1 MVRAAG
7 NHGGGVR
14 QGLLTP
20 SRARA
25 LLPPAALVLVVTL
38 AAHLESLL
46 RRASDGDED
55 AYSAIARLML
65 QGGRLYADGGVDNKP
80 PVIFWIYA
88 AAFRLFG
95 NYNLFSVHVLKVAV
109 VLATAVLVGVLAKKL
124 AGDWAGWIAALFYGL
139 FTAAGGPQQYAGANT
154 EVFMNLPLV
163 ASMLLLLNRR
173 FALAG
178 ALIALACLTKQVA
191 IVNLPLALIFA
202 LVSAPR
208 ARNLAALLAGFAAG
222 AGLLLGALA
231 LTGSAA
237 GFWRWTVVSLASYES
252 PVWGS
257 GQALIYLRE
266 WFLPWLLATPLLWA
280 PALYRLATKPWREMR
295 APERTIAGW
304 LLVGV
309 LGAVASGRFFSHYNI
324 ALVAPLAILAGA
336 ALAELR
342 RLPRRTWRGL
352 LAAGALAGTLAAGI
366 FLLADARLLPAPVRL
381 TGTPPDRSGAADY
394 VRAHTN
400 PGDRIFVWGNAP
412 YDYVLS
418 ERTPASRFTAFLR
431 GFPRE
436 QGLEPRNWDTTPDV
450 WPALK
455 EDFVNHPPA
464 FILDTSTDPYGTFTH
479 YPLSRFSE
487 VAGLVRDGYE
497 PVAVVEGVTIYQRR
511 G

>member
-1 MVRAAG
+1 MVRAGG
-7 NHGGGVR
+7 NDGGGVR
-14 QGLLTP
+14 QGLLTA
-20 SRARA
+20 SRARTWV
-25 LLPPAALVLVVTL
+25 PPAALVVLVTI

-88 AAFRLFG
+88 ATFRLFG
-95 NYNLFSVHVLKVAV
+95 EYNLFAVHLVKVAV
-109 VLATAVLVGVLAKKL
+109 VLATAALVGVLARRL
-124 AGDWAGWIAALFYGL
+124 AGDWAGWIAALLYGL
-139 FTAAGGPQQYAGANT
+139 FTAAGGPQQYAAANT

-163 ASMLLLLNRR
+163 ASILLLLDRR
-173 FALAG
+173 FVLAG

-191 IVNLPLALIFA
+191 IVNLPLALAVA
-202 LVSAPR
+202 LVSTSR
-208 ARNLAALLAGFAAG
+208 VRNLALVLAGFAAG

-252 PVWGS
+252 PIWGS
-257 GQALIYLRE
+257 GQALTYMRE
-266 WFLPWLLATPLLWA
+266 WLLPWLLATPLLWA
-280 PALYRLATKPWREMR
+280 PALYRLVSKPWRGMGV
-295 APERTIAGW
+295 PERTVVGW
-304 LLVGV
+304 LLIGV

-324 ALVAPLAILAGA
+324 ALVAPLTVLGAA
-336 ALAELR
+336 ALADLR
-342 RLPRRTWRGL
+342 RRPRPAWRWS
-352 LAAGALAGTLAAGI
+352 LAAGALAGTLAAAI
-366 FLLADARLLPAPVRL
+366 FLLADARVLPAPVRL
-381 TGTPPDRSGAADY
+381 TGAPPDRSGAADY

-400 PGDRIFVWGNAP
+400 PSDRIFVWGNAP

-455 EDFVNHPPA
+455 EDFANHPPA
-464 FILDTSTDPYGTFTH
+464 LILDTSTDPYGTFTH

-487 VAGLVRDGYE
+487 VAALVRAGYE
-497 PVAVVEGVTIYQRR
+497 PVGVVEGVTIYQRR